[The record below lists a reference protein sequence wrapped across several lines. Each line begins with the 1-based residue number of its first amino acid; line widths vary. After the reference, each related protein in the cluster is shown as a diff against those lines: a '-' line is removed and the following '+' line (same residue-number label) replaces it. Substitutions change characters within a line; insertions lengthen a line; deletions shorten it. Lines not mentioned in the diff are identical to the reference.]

1 MGARAPRTSTILAAI
16 GFTLVCFLLIV
27 FVWRSFGGIVPL
39 EAQGYRFHV
48 LFSSEASQLSPGAD
62 ARIAGITVGNV
73 TTVGASEDT
82 VDAEVELDRAFAPL
96 ASDAKAIV
104 RTKTLLGEGF
114 IELTPGTADAPR
126 LADGGTLPSSQ
137 VERAEQIDR
146 VVGTFDEP
154 TRDSVQDLPRRPGQV
169 TRGQGRGPQRR
180 SRARSL
186 RPRRTSTA
194 WFRSWTHQRHELTG
208 LIRDTAT
215 TFDAIGGQESSL
227 RAVIDAGEQVFSATA
242 ARNREIT
249 STVREFPGLLS
260 ELRATLTAGR
270 ATSDDAAPVLRAL
283 RPVAP
288 AIRPVFERATKL
300 APKVEKAFHEVLPV
314 VEAARAGIPAGTRM
328 IEAVGPMID
337 ALYPAGRELV
347 PVLDFLALYRRE
359 VVAAFV
365 NAASTTQGSAKRSS
379 GPPLHYVRGIPMLTP
394 EQIYGFSER
403 LYSNRY
409 NPYIRPGG
417 LDDLKGSKGFHSFDC
432 RHAGKYKAFA
442 FNGYNPECVE
452 QKPWTFQGE
461 KRSFPHVER
470 APDTASGG

>member
-1 MGARAPRTSTILAAI
+1 MGARAPRTSTIIAAI

-62 ARIAGITVGNV
+62 ARIAGIRVGKV

-114 IELTPGTADAPR
+114 IELTPGTADAPK

-154 TRDSVQDLPRRPGQV
+154 TRTAFKTFLGGLAKSLE
-169 TRGQGRGPQRR
+169 GRGEDLNNAMGSIAP
-180 SRARSL
+180 ATEDVDSL
-186 RPRRTSTA
+186 VSVMDN
-194 WFRSWTHQRHELTG
+194 QRHALKG

-215 TFDAIGGQESSL
+215 TFDAIGGQEAAL
-227 RAVIDAGEQVFSATA
+227 REIMEAGEQVFSATA

-249 STVREFPGLLS
+249 STVRSFPGLLRG
-260 ELRATLTAGR
+260 LRATLIAGR
-270 ATSDDAAPVLRAL
+270 ATSDEAAPVLRAL

-300 APKVEKAFHEVLPV
+300 APKVENAFHEVLPV
-314 VEAARAGIPAGTRM
+314 IGAARTGIPAGTRM
-328 IEAVGPMID
+328 IDAVGPMID
-337 ALYPAGRELV
+337 SLYPAARELV
-347 PVLDFLALYRRE
+347 PVLDFLQLYRNE
-359 VVAAFV
+359 AVAAFV
-365 NAASTTQGSAKRSS
+365 NAASATQGSVKKGS

-417 LDDLKGSKGFHSFDC
+417 LDDLKGGKGFRSFDC

-452 QKPWTFQGE
+452 QKPWGFQGD
-461 KRSFPHVER
+461 KRSFTHVER
-470 APDTASGG
+470 APDTAPGG